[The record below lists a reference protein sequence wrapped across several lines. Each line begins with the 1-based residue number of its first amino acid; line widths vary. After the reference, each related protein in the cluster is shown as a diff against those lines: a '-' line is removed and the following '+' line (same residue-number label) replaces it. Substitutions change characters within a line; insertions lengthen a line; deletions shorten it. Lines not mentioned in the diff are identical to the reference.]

1 MKRILTILLTILV
14 MYVPVFA
21 DQVSYAYDNAGNRIK
36 REIVIDTRVVDE
48 SGNAVERMS
57 YDAWGNL
64 RDPQTHKVYEAG
76 KAPGLMLGRGYTGHE
91 HLPWFGLVNMNARLY
106 DPALGR
112 FLSPDPYVQ
121 SECGPQ
127 GFNRYSYCLNNP
139 LLYIDEDGEMPL
151 LLAGA
156 LLGGCVNLVYK
167 ACSGQIHSAGD
178 AFAAFGIGAVAG
190 LAGTVTGGWA
200 AGLAGGGFF
209 AGAAAGGIGAATDMY
224 LQSLGNHAYFGEPI
238 ISTKDLLIG
247 TAFEAITA
255 GAINGSVAASE
266 GKNFWTGEMI
276 AEGKGIFS
284 FNNPTKTSIPL
295 IDSDGLDYIN
305 KPLQRHHFATNKN
318 KKFTPLF
325 EKIVK

>member
-200 AGLAGGGFF
+200 AGLAGGGF
-209 AGAAAGGIGAATDMY
+209 
-224 LQSLGNHAYFGEPI
+224 LQGLPPEESARRRI
-238 ISTKDLLIG
+238 CICK
-247 TAFEAITA
+247 
-255 GAINGSVAASE
+255 ASE
-266 GKNFWTGEMI
+266 TMPISE
-276 AEGKGIFS
+276 S
-284 FNNPTKTSIPL
+284 
-295 IDSDGLDYIN
+295 
-305 KPLQRHHFATNKN
+305 Q
-318 KKFTPLF
+318 
-325 EKIVK
+325 

>member
-48 SGNAVERMS
+48 SGNVKERMS

-76 KAPGLMLGRGYTGHE
+76 KAPGLMLGRG
-91 HLPWFGLVNMNARLY
+91 
-106 DPALGR
+106 
-112 FLSPDPYVQ
+112 
-121 SECGPQ
+121 
-127 GFNRYSYCLNNP
+127 
-139 LLYIDEDGEMPL
+139 
-151 LLAGA
+151 
-156 LLGGCVNLVYK
+156 
-167 ACSGQIHSAGD
+167 
-178 AFAAFGIGAVAG
+178 
-190 LAGTVTGGWA
+190 
-200 AGLAGGGFF
+200 
-209 AGAAAGGIGAATDMY
+209 